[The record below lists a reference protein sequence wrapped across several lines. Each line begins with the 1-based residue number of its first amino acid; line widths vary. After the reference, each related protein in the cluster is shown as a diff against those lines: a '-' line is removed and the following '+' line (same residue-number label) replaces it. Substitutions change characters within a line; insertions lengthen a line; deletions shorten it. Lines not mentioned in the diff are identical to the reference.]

1 MRILQLAQFLP
12 PVSGGEERH
21 VWNLSRAL
29 AARGHEVTLL
39 GFAAGEDSP
48 PGVTTVEGM
57 RVVRIRTTASRLPV
71 LYSDRSRPHALPL
84 ADPAVSRAIRRELT
98 TARFDVVHAH
108 NWIVNSA
115 LGPTARAG
123 VPLVMTLHD
132 YSHICATKRLME
144 FGRQRCPGPAPKR
157 CLPCATAH
165 YGAANGAVTLAANA
179 FSAPRRARRITDAA
193 AVSSAVAEA
202 VAVPAGEWLHS
213 ARLDARVIPNFIPDE
228 IIVDEIAP
236 TAPDAPLLFAGDLS
250 ADKGIPTLLEAYAK
264 LNSARLNSAQLV
276 SPPPLVLAGRSA
288 ETWQF
293 PPGARWVGQIPHP
306 EVVAL
311 FNSARAV
318 VVPSVWA
325 DPCPTVVLEAMA
337 AGRPVVAAASGG
349 IVDMVVDGKTGFLVP
364 PGDADGLASALGEL
378 LSHPDKAQ
386 AFGVAGRDRA
396 RQFTVSAV
404 VSRIEDMYADA
415 IGDRRSQS

>member
-12 PVSGGEERH
+12 PVQGGEERH

-29 AARGHEVTLL
+29 VARGHQVTLL
-39 GFAAGEDSP
+39 GFANDSDSP
-48 PGVTTVEGM
+48 AGVTETDGVRLV
-57 RVVRIRTTASRLPV
+57 RVRTAASRLPI

-84 ADPAVSRAIRRELT
+84 PDPAVSRAIRRELST
-98 TARFDVVHAH
+98 GRFDVAHAH

-115 LGPTARAG
+115 LGPAAHAR

-144 FGRQRCPGPAPKR
+144 HGRRRCPGPAPKR
-157 CLPCATAH
+157 CLPCATSH
-165 YGAANGAVTLAANA
+165 YGAANGAVTLTANA
-179 FSAPRRARRITDAA
+179 WSAPRRARHLTGVA
-193 AVSSAVAEA
+193 AVSSAVADA
-202 VAVPAGEWLHS
+202 VIVPAGRWLHS
-213 ARLDARVIPNFIPDE
+213 ASLDARVIHNFIPDE
-228 IIVDEIAP
+228 IVVDEIAP

-250 ADKGIPTLLEAYAK
+250 ADKGIPTLLDAYA
-264 LNSARLNSAQLV
+264 QLR

-288 ETWQF
+288 HEWRF
-293 PPGARWVGQIPHP
+293 PAGARWVGPLPHH

-349 IVDMVVDGKTGFLVP
+349 IVDMVVDGQTGYLVP
-364 PGDADGLASALGEL
+364 PGDADALARALDAL
-378 LSHPDKAQ
+378 IQAPQTAD

-396 RQFTVSAV
+396 REFTVSAV
-404 VSRIEDMYADA
+404 VSRIEAMYRDA
-415 IGDRRSQS
+415 VGLRR

>member
-12 PVSGGEERH
+12 PVPGGEERH

-29 AARGHEVTLL
+29 AARGHDVTLL
-39 GFAAGEDSP
+39 GFASGADAP
-48 PGVTTVEGM
+48 PGMSVVEGM
-57 RVVRIRTTASRLPV
+57 RVVRVRTTASRLPV
-71 LYSDRSRPHALPL
+71 LYSDPSRPHALPL
-84 ADPAVSRAIRRELT
+84 PDPGVGRAIRRELAA
-98 TARFDVVHAH
+98 ARFDVVHAH

-132 YSHICATKRLME
+132 YSHICPTKRLME
-144 FGRQRCPGPAPKR
+144 FGRQRCPGPTPKR

-165 YGAANGAVTLAANA
+165 YGAANGAVTLAANTW
-179 FSAPRRARRITDAA
+179 SAPRRARRITAAA
-193 AVSSAVAEA
+193 AVSSAVADA
-202 VAVPAGEWLHS
+202 VAIPAGQWLHS
-213 ARLDARVIPNFIPDE
+213 AHLDARVIPNFIPDE

-250 ADKGIPTLLEAYAK
+250 ADKGIPTLLDAYAQ
-264 LNSARLNSAQLV
+264 LDSAPQ
-276 SPPPLVLAGRSA
+276 LVLAGRSA
-288 ETWQF
+288 ESWKF
-293 PPGARWVGQIPHP
+293 PPGVRWVGQVPHR

-337 AGRPVVAAASGG
+337 AGRPVVASASGG

-364 PGDADGLASALGEL
+364 PGDADALAAALAAL
-378 LSHPDKAQ
+378 LSQPERAQ

-404 VSRIEDMYADA
+404 VSRIEDLYSDA
-415 IGDRRSQS
+415 IGGSRG

>member
-12 PVSGGEERH
+12 PVPGGEERH

-39 GFAAGEDSP
+39 GFAADEE
-48 PGVTTVEGM
+48 PGTTQADEM
-57 RVVRIRTTASRLPV
+57 RVVRVRTSASRLPM

-84 ADPAVSRAIRRELT
+84 PDPAVSRAIRRELAT
-98 TARFDVVHAH
+98 GRFDVVHAH

-115 LGPTARAG
+115 LGPTSRAG

-132 YSHICATKRLME
+132 YSHICVTKRLME
-144 FGRQRCPGPAPKR
+144 FGRQRCPGPTPKR

-179 FSAPRRARRITDAA
+179 LSAPRRARHLAGVA

-202 VAVPAGEWLHS
+202 VAVPAGRWLHS
-213 ARLDARVIPNFIPDE
+213 ASLTARVIHNFIPDE
-228 IIVDEIAP
+228 IIVEEIAP

-250 ADKGIPTLLEAYAK
+250 ADKGIPTLLEAYA
-264 LNSARLNSAQLV
+264 QLQ

-288 ETWQF
+288 QDWRF
-293 PPGARWVGQIPHP
+293 PAGARWIGTIPHN

-311 FNSARAV
+311 FNSARVV

-349 IVDMVVDGKTGFLVP
+349 ILDMVADGQTGYLVA
-364 PGDADGLASALGEL
+364 PGDAPALAGALGL
-378 LSHPDKAQ
+378 LLREPETAK
-386 AFGVAGRDRA
+386 AFGIAGRDRA
-396 RQFTVSAV
+396 REFTVSAV
-404 VSRIEDMYADA
+404 VPRIETLYRDA
-415 IGDRRSQS
+415 VASGVARRS

>member
-12 PVSGGEERH
+12 PVPGGEERH

-39 GFAAGEDSP
+39 GFATGEDSP
-48 PGVTTVEGM
+48 PGITTADGM
-57 RVVRIRTTASRLPV
+57 RVVRVRTTASRLPV

-84 ADPAVSRAIRRELT
+84 PDPAVSRAIRRELT
-98 TARFDVVHAH
+98 SARFDIAHAH

-157 CLPCATAH
+157 CLPCATAQ

-179 FSAPRRARRITDAA
+179 ISAPRRARRITAAA
-193 AVSSAVAEA
+193 AVSSAVADA
-202 VAVPAGEWLHS
+202 VDIPAGEWLHS

-228 IIVDEIAP
+228 IIVDEIPP
-236 TAPDAPLLFAGDLS
+236 TAADAPLLFAGDLS

-264 LNSARLNSAQLV
+264 LNAAGLD
-276 SPPPLVLAGRSA
+276 SPPGLVLAGRSA
-288 ETWQF
+288 ETWPL
-293 PPGARWVGQIPHP
+293 PPGARWVGQLPHS

-311 FNSARAV
+311 FHSARAV

-349 IVDMVVDGKTGFLVP
+349 IVDMVVDGQTGVLVP
-364 PGDADGLASALGEL
+364 PGDADALAAALADL
-378 LSHPDKAQ
+378 LGDPDKAR

-396 RQFTVSAV
+396 RQFTVGAV
-404 VSRIEDMYADA
+404 VSRIENLYTDA
-415 IGDRRSQS
+415 IGRRESGTRP